1 MIVTVQKFVAL
12 LFDVWFRISIIFYG
26 GGCHSWLPG
35 RHSLLH
41 AFPSIGSPA
50 TQIHDF
56 SQGLIRLLTPL
67 VSHSPLRPRRRRGTN
82 GGGWRRCSLQLC
94 SNSTIPLGIL
104 MENSQHQIES
114 DALILQSLDRCGNSC
129 CCHCLLME
137 LTLLTTPPSSRFKRS
152 GRTKFGFRVDPEGW
166 IVSLISFPEWVCKE
180 RSARRPKIIGWF
192 CETRRFWKQYTQFLT
207 TSLPWFSL
215 YCGWN
220 RGQHSS
226 SMQVGRHI

>member
-1 MIVTVQKFVAL
+1 MKTSKQNERMRARSYFLMSGFEFQLYFTGEAATVGFQDAI
-12 LFDVWFRISIIFYG
+12 LFFTR
-26 GGCHSWLPG
+26 
-35 RHSLLH
+35 SLQLG
-41 AFPSIGSPA
+41 P
-50 TQIHDF
+50 QQLKYDF
-56 SQGLIRLLTPL
+56 SL
-67 VSHSPLRPRRRRGTN
+67 SHSPLQLRRRRGTN

-104 MENSQHQIES
+104 MENSQHRIES

-180 RSARRPKIIGWF
+180 RSAESCTYDRRPKIIGWF
-192 CETRRFWKQYTQFLT
+192 CEARRFWKQYTQFLT